1 MTATLAPAALEQHT
15 ERRTVVRRNVDRV
28 TPDVVVER
36 VVDELQ
42 PLIDSGNPEL
52 ILIAHNIAR
61 QLRMLQR

>member
-1 MTATLAPAALEQHT
+1 MTATLAPVAL
-15 ERRTVVRRNVDRV
+15 ERRTTVRRSVDRV